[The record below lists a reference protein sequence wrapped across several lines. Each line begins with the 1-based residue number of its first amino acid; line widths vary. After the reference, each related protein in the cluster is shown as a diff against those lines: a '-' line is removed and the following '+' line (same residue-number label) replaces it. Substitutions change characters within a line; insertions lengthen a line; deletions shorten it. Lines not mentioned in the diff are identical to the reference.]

1 MRILLI
7 DDDVYFVAAI
17 ASGLRKQGYA
27 VDVVYDGP
35 SGYELARIND
45 YDLIVLDLNLPDLSG
60 QEICRRLRNEGCPVR
75 VLMLTALGEPA
86 QRVAGLD
93 MGADDYLPKP
103 FVWEELLARI
113 RALMRRDRPSGSV
126 VLRCGDLV
134 LDTVAHTVHLGGQP
148 LKLTSKEFSIL
159 EHLMRHP
166 EKVVTSE
173 ELLEHV
179 WDGSVNVFTNT
190 VRVHVAALRRKLGD
204 SAERPRYIE
213 TVQGQGYRIFAP

>member
-1 MRILLI
+1 MRILLVE
-7 DDDVYFVAAI
+7 DDTYFADGI

-27 VDVVYDGP
+27 VDVSYDGQ

-45 YDLIVLDLNLPDLSG
+45 YDLLILDLNLPDLPG
-60 QEICRRLRNEGCPVR
+60 QEICRRLRDEGSPIR

-113 RALMRRDRPSGSV
+113 RALMRRDKPISSV

-134 LDTVAHTVHLGGQP
+134 LDTITRTVHLDGRP

-159 EHLMRHP
+159 EHLLRHP

-179 WDGSVNVFTNT
+179 WDGSVNVFSNT
-190 VRVHVAALRRKLGD
+190 VRVHMTALRRKLSD
-204 SAERPRYIE
+204 SAEQPRYIE